1 VGLAKSESL
10 LGIDMLVKLK
20 PIEEVLENYDF
31 NINMFSQYADGEGP
45 SGDHAR
51 ETLADLKRGKEFVLK
66 YQAGEL
72 TYEQLPID
80 VRFDMRDIDIDTWG
94 T

>member
-1 VGLAKSESL
+1 
-10 LGIDMLVKLK
+10 MLVKLK

-51 ETLADLKRGKEFVLK
+51 ETLADLKRGK
-66 YQAGEL
+66 
-72 TYEQLPID
+72 
-80 VRFDMRDIDIDTWG
+80 
-94 T
+94 

>member
-1 VGLAKSESL
+1 
-10 LGIDMLVKLK
+10 MTVKLK
-20 PIEEVLENYDF
+20 PIEEVLEIYDF
-31 NINMFSQYADGEGP
+31 NINMFSKYAE
-45 SGDHAR
+45 SDHVR
-51 ETLADLKRGKEFVLK
+51 ETLAKYTKNKEFVLK

-80 VRFDMRDIDIDTWG
+80 VRFDMRDVYIDTWG

>member
-1 VGLAKSESL
+1 
-10 LGIDMLVKLK
+10 MTVKLK
-20 PIEEVLENYDF
+20 PIKEVLEIYDF
-31 NINMFSQYADGEGP
+31 NINMFSQYAE
-45 SGDHAR
+45 SDHVR
-51 ETLADLKRGKEFVLK
+51 ETIAKFTKNKEFVLR

-80 VRFDMRDIDIDTWG
+80 VRFDMRDVYIDTWG

>member
-1 VGLAKSESL
+1 LAKRKSL
-10 LGIDMLVKLK
+10 LGTDMLVKLK
-20 PIEEVLENYDF
+20 PIEEVLEIYDS
-31 NINMFSQYADGEGP
+31 NIRSFTRYAESKGP
-45 SGDHAR
+45 SGEHAR
-51 ETLADLKRGKEFVLK
+51 ETLADLKRGKDFVLK

-80 VRFDMRDIDIDTWG
+80 VQFDMRDQYIDTWG

>member
-1 VGLAKSESL
+1 
-10 LGIDMLVKLK
+10 MTVKLK
-20 PIEEVLENYDF
+20 PIKEVLEIYDF
-31 NINMFSQYADGEGP
+31 NINMFSQYAESDYV
-45 SGDHAR
+45 R
-51 ETLADLKRGKEFVLK
+51 ETLAKFTKNKEFVLK

-80 VRFDMRDIDIDTWG
+80 VRFDMRDVYIDTWG

>member
-1 VGLAKSESL
+1 
-10 LGIDMLVKLK
+10 MLVKLK
-20 PIEEVLENYDF
+20 PIEEVLEIYDS
-31 NINMFSQYADGEGP
+31 NIRSFTRYAESESP
-45 SGDHAR
+45 SGEHAR

-80 VRFDMRDIDIDTWG
+80 VQFDMRDIDIDTWG

>member
-1 VGLAKSESL
+1 
-10 LGIDMLVKLK
+10 MTVKLK
-20 PIEEVLENYDF
+20 PIEEVLEIYDF
-31 NINMFSQYADGEGP
+31 NINMFSQYAE
-45 SGDHAR
+45 SDHVR
-51 ETLADLKRGKEFVLK
+51 KTLADLKRGKEFVLK

-80 VRFDMRDIDIDTWG
+80 VRFDMRDVYIDTWG